1 MLKAPGDLY
10 QRFPPLLV
18 FVLCFFYLF
27 LFIYIYIHIYIY
39 IILNFHSRSRGPRG
53 FVLSAAAR
61 ALTTEAPI
69 LDPVFLSFFLALWAP
84 ISPKILEKSC
94 KKRYQGSISRADA
107 NGSKKTCDFCLLKTS
122 QTEPA
127 SGREHDFRVLA
138 LCRKSSI
145 WELFWTFILERL

>member
-1 MLKAPGDLY
+1 MIKWVTKGTGINSGKIKELPSSQG
-10 QRFPPLLV
+10 FV
-18 FVLCFFYLF
+18 FWKCIVENL
-27 LFIYIYIHIYIY
+27 
-39 IILNFHSRSRGPRG
+39 ILNFHSRSRRTRA

-84 ISPKILEKSC
+84 ISPKIIEKSC

-107 NGSKKTCDFCLLKTS
+107 NGSKKTCDFGLLKTS

-138 LCRKSSI
+138 LCRKYPM
-145 WELFWTFILERL
+145 WELFRTFILERL

>member
-1 MLKAPGDLY
+1 MGAPPKAA
-10 QRFPPLLV
+10 PLCSV
-18 FVLCFFYLF
+18 FLIIINIYGYSTHTYL
-27 LFIYIYIHIYIY
+27 
-39 IILNFHSRSRGPRG
+39 ILNFHSRLRGLRGLRG

-84 ISPKILEKSC
+84 ISPKNLDKSR
-94 KKRYQGSISRADA
+94 KKRYQGSMSRADA
-107 NGSKKTCDFCLLKTS
+107 NGSKKTCDFGLLKTS
-122 QTEPA
+122 QTKPA